1 MKCKIKRIFCQN
13 FKMFETLDLNL
24 NDQNVVVLGGRNGYG
39 KTTLFDIIELVI
51 TGKINRYV
59 NYDTGLLDKRLTKS
73 QEDLPLVHDTT
84 VERVTVGIELQ
95 VEDRTYV
102 IMREARSADIG
113 MHFNFRAFAG
123 ADVEVLAE
131 DGEWRTATPDEL
143 TMLDREGL
151 KAGYQQLY
159 YVGQEET
166 LQYLKTKEKDRSL
179 LLQDLIDT
187 SIFDEKIAK
196 LQAPLAIVE
205 RKKEEIG
212 TGLEKIKVRISEID
226 QLRLSPTECTYERLA
241 PEKVLPWD
249 DENPAAQQVNF
260 PALLGENGVMDQLA
274 YFAQNRTAYQT
285 FKMNSV
291 LRQMTNNRVVALIL
305 FMEVRKNIVGRFRQ
319 YLTGMIKPVSQ
330 LSIGNISR
338 FSPVFAPEWVE
349 TNRELAVALAEQ
361 LEGLKLAIAGLA
373 ATDKVYGEIE
383 EKRQQ
388 MQQLLQQ
395 QDVGDLTS
403 RCPLCGHDYEEAQN
417 LLQAILAEAQRHRDD
432 TDALRNKVVEML
444 GGYKNHLTDWIITP
458 TLEHYRQHGVTE
470 ELLSQYDEITD
481 QERQLWTSRNNN
493 SFHIDVSRA
502 ETVDEVVGMITAYA
516 QSHILPEDE
525 QLDYQRLEQIHLSFA
540 SDIPAESLTI
550 EKIERK
556 RQYLVNNW
564 NTANSEERKRLVKE
578 LASIQQ
584 SQKKCGTL
592 QQQLKNAVADI
603 EEARKRY
610 YEKVIHDIEILFYV
624 YSGRIMQ
631 DSFYGRG
638 LFMKYDRSRQFVNFT
653 TNPKSDVDALFNLSS
668 GQLVALVLAFVLSLN
683 KLYHQHN
690 LLLIDDP
697 IQTIDDINTWGFIET
712 LRHEFPGYFFLF
724 STHEQRY
731 GSLLRYKMS
740 KFGFAA
746 QYRDLFVEGDRN

>member
-13 FKMFETLDLNL
+13 FKMFETLDFNL

-51 TGKINRYV
+51 TGKIDRYV
-59 NYDTGLLDKRLTKS
+59 NYDTGLLDKRLAKS
-73 QEDLPLVHDTT
+73 DEDLPLVHDTT
-84 VERVTVGIELQ
+84 VEHVSVGIELE
-95 VEDRTYV
+95 VEERIFV
-102 IMREARSADIG
+102 IVREARSADIG
-113 MHFNFRAFAG
+113 MHFNFRVFTG
-123 ADVEVLAE
+123 ASVKIWD
-131 DGEWRTATPDEL
+131 DGGEWREATQEEL
-143 TMLDREGL
+143 AHLNREGL

-187 SIFDEKIAK
+187 SMFDEKVAK
-196 LQAPLAIVE
+196 LQAPLGILE
-205 RKKEEIG
+205 RKMEEQSSGI
-212 TGLEKIKVRISEID
+212 ERMQARINEID
-226 QLRLSPTECTYERLA
+226 QLRLTSAECVYERLA

-249 DENPAAQQVNF
+249 NENPAAQQVNF
-260 PALLGENGVMDQLA
+260 PALLGENGVLDQLA
-274 YFAQNRTAYQT
+274 YFAQNKTAYQT
-285 FKMNSV
+285 YKKNII
-291 LRQMTNNRVVALIL
+291 LRQMMSNREVALIL
-305 FMEVRKNIVGRFRQ
+305 YMGARAESVKGFRQ
-319 YLTGMIKPVSQ
+319 FVTGMVDPVRT

-338 FSPVFAPEWVE
+338 FSPVFAQEWVDA
-349 TNRELAVALAEQ
+349 NRELTVALAEQ

-373 ATDKVYGEIE
+373 TTDKVYSEIE

-388 MQQLLQQ
+388 LQQLLQQ
-395 QDVGDLTS
+395 QDAENLTS
-403 RCPLCGHDYEEAQN
+403 RCPLCGHDYDEAQN
-417 LLQAILAEAQRHRDD
+417 LLQAILEEAQHHRND
-432 TDALRNKVVEML
+432 TEAMRSKVVEML
-444 GGYKNHLTDWIITP
+444 SGYKNHLMEWIITP
-458 TLEHYRQHGVTE
+458 TLEYYRLQGVTE
-470 ELLSQYDEITD
+470 ELLSQYDEVTE
-481 QERQLWTSRNNN
+481 QERQLWARRNND
-493 SFHIDVSRA
+493 SFHIDVSGT
-502 ETVDEVVGMITAYA
+502 ETVDAVVEMLAAYA
-516 QSHILPEDE
+516 QSHIQPEDD
-525 QLDYQRLEQIHLSFA
+525 QVDYQRLEQIHLSLA
-540 SDIPAESLTI
+540 ADIPLENLTI

-564 NTANSEERKRLVKE
+564 NTVNGEERKRLVKE
-578 LASIQQ
+578 LTLLQQ
-584 SQKKCGTL
+584 KSRKCSSL
-592 QQQLKNAVADI
+592 QQQLRNAVADI
-603 EEARKRY
+603 VEARKEY

-653 TNPKSDVDALFNLSS
+653 TSPKSDVDALFNLSS

-697 IQTIDDINTWGFIET
+697 IQTIDDINTWGLIET
-712 LRHEFPGYFFLF
+712 LRHEFPDYFFIF

-740 KFGFAA
+740 KFGFTA
-746 QYRDLFVEGDRN
+746 QYRDLSVEGNRD